1 MSSEPTQ
8 GTATGIVVG
17 ATIGVTIFMIL
28 MFTVWH
34 YYSRKMHRPKG
45 MPPLGRT
52 VKGERERKVETIM
65 RDDFCDDDDDDDDG
79 V

>member
-8 GTATGIVVG
+8 GTATGIIVG

-45 MPPLGRT
+45 LPPLGSEDMSESESAS
-52 VKGERERKVETIM
+52 VV
-65 RDDFCDDDDDDDDG
+65 
-79 V
+79 